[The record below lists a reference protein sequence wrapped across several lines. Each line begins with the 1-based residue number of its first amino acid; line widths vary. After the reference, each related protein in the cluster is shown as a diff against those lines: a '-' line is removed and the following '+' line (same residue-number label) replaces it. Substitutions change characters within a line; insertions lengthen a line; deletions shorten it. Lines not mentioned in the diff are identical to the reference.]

1 MRWLSLALVLV
12 GVSGCSG
19 GARVATDG
27 PLVVDAVASD
37 GPSVDCAALDE
48 AGCLA
53 RSDCHAGYDVTVCD
67 NPLGYCAAYQRCVD
81 GAAVC
86 VGEAACDRIP
96 PTCLGPYVHTY
107 VGGCYGPCARAD
119 QCAGCRADKLRFT
132 QATGCEND
140 GSVEFCVPP
149 ALEAAVRVIA
159 PTVTCAPR
167 RRPGRMRSGDRAAV
181 LLPDLRCRLRR
192 APRRPHR
199 PGLGRGV
206 RAQHAPRRRG
216 DRPDLLR
223 VRRATPAAPAG
234 RVHISCHVL
243 SRLVTIGGRARFAGS

>member
-86 VGEAACDRIP
+86 VGDAACDRIP

-159 PTVTCAPR
+159 PTVTCAP
-167 RRPGRMRSGDRAAV
+167 G
-181 LLPDLRCRLRR
+181 
-192 APRRPHR
+192 
-199 PGLGRGV
+199 
-206 RAQHAPRRRG
+206 
-216 DRPDLLR
+216 
-223 VRRATPAAPAG
+223 
-234 RVHISCHVL
+234 
-243 SRLVTIGGRARFAGS
+243 GGRAGCEPATELLCFFPTSGAACVAPHGALTDQAWDAVCGLSMLPDVEEIVPTFFE